1 MSMMGGSSST
11 IKILIAMLFLCE
23 YIIPET
29 VWLVKAGSFNHSR
42 DL

>member
-11 IKILIAMLFLCE
+11 IRILVAMLFLCE

-29 VWLVKAGSFNHSR
+29 AWLVKGGLLQS
-42 DL
+42 